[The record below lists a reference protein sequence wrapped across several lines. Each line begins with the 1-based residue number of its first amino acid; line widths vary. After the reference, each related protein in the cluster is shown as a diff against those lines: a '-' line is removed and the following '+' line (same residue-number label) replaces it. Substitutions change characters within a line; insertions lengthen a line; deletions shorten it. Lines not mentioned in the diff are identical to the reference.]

1 MTPKLQGV
9 YKCSGRWDQIV
20 EKVMEL
26 PVGVMDEIS
35 SLWSKNKDAMNE
47 RGLDLDPQEF
57 AEAFVDENFT

>member
-1 MTPKLQGV
+1 
-9 YKCSGRWDQIV
+9 
-20 EKVMEL
+20 MEL